1 MPKLREHW
9 TIIVALLSLAL
20 FGIGAVYP
28 LQTNQ
33 VSRDPAEITN
43 IALTAAAGSRTFTIP
58 TKGYSEATVYI
69 DYNRGG
75 TGAATAITMSC
86 LAGPSGDVNYKV
98 GSLEQTATAHTS
110 QAGQHTWSW
119 AVSASD
125 EIRFVVTPLNDDYL
139 SCVVG
144 STGVVTAD
152 DVLGTVKTRLGV
164 L

>member
-1 MPKLREHW
+1 MRKFTNYLPIL
-9 TIIVALLSLAL
+9 IGLSLFTL
-20 FGIGAVYP
+20 GAVYP
-28 LQTNQ
+28 IETQQ
-33 VSRDPAEITN
+33 VNRDTAEITN
-43 IALTAAAGSRTFTIP
+43 VALTAAAGSRTFSIP
-58 TKGYSEATVYI
+58 TKGYSQATVYI

-75 TGAATAITMSC
+75 TGAATTITMSC
-86 LAGPSGDVNYKV
+86 LAGPTGDINYKV
-98 GSLEQTATAHTS
+98 ASLEQTATAHTS

-125 EIRFVVTPLNDDYL
+125 EIRFIVTPLNDDYL